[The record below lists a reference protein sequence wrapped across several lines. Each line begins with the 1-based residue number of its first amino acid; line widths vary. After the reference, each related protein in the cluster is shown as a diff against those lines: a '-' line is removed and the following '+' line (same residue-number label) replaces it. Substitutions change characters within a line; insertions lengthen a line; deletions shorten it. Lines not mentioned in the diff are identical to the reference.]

1 MIQIIQKTL
10 VQGYVIDTS
19 ALINLWRVH
28 YCPDVF
34 QTLWNK
40 DLEEIIHRK
49 LLIAPQEV
57 FNELQSRDDD
67 LLKWAKNH
75 RDMFIG
81 LDKEQIT
88 EVRDIEKKYPEL
100 IDNKKTTAV
109 ADPFVIALAI
119 SKDWAVIT
127 SEMSSPGKPR
137 IPDVCKQYRVKCIGI
152 MEFLREMGWE
162 Y

>member
-67 LLKWAKNH
+67 LLKWGK
-75 RDMFIG
+75 I
-81 LDKEQIT
+81 
-88 EVRDIEKKYPEL
+88 IEICSL
-100 IDNKKTTAV
+100 GWTRNK
-109 ADPFVIALAI
+109 
-119 SKDWAVIT
+119 
-127 SEMSSPGKPR
+127 
-137 IPDVCKQYRVKCIGI
+137 
-152 MEFLREMGWE
+152 
-162 Y
+162 

>member
-1 MIQIIQKTL
+1 M
-10 VQGYVIDTS
+10 G
-19 ALINLWRVH
+19 
-28 YCPDVF
+28 
-34 QTLWNK
+34 
-40 DLEEIIHRK
+40 
-49 LLIAPQEV
+49 
-57 FNELQSRDDD
+57 
-67 LLKWAKNH
+67 KNH

>member
-1 MIQIIQKTL
+1 MIQITQKTL
-10 VQGYVIDTS
+10 IPGYVVDTS

-49 LLIAPQEV
+49 SLIAPQEV

-75 RDMFIG
+75 KDMFIG

-88 EVRDIEKKYPEL
+88 WVRDIEKEYPEL
-100 IDNKKTTAV
+100 VDSKKTTAV
-109 ADPFVIALAI
+109 ADPFVISLAM
-119 SKDWAVIT
+119 SKDWTVIT
-127 SEMSSPGKPR
+127 SEKSSPGKPR
-137 IPDVCKQYRVKCIGI
+137 IPDVCRGYEVKCIGI
-152 MEFLREMGWE
+152 MEFFRERGWE